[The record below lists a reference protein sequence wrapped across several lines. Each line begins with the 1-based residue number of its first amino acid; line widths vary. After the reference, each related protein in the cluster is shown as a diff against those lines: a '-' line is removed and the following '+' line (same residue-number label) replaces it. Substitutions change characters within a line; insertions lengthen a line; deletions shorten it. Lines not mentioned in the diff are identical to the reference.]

1 MYWSLI
7 LITFRETYFLRGGTR
22 LISKGFSHSLD
33 DKRQYLVPEWLLK
46 QANIVSAPWYR
57 HCWCMQRLI
66 CTCSCCLNPL
76 CVFFGFILTLF
87 FVGQVWVWFEWG
99 EHHRARPL
107 LGRYGHQLTHAG
119 WVNHFFLCVCNQ
131 TPISVFVKYN
141 TVESLAYSL
150 GSIYKKFLIPHAT
163 CCERY

>member
-87 FVGQVWVWFEWG
+87 LLNRCGSGLSGESITEQGHYWVGMDISSHMLG
-99 EHHRARPL
+99 ESITSFSVCVIKHL
-107 LGRYGHQLTHAG
+107 FQYLSNITL
-119 WVNHFFLCVCNQ
+119 WNH
-131 TPISVFVKYN
+131 
-141 TVESLAYSL
+141 
-150 GSIYKKFLIPHAT
+150 
-163 CCERY
+163 